1 MYALGIPVSQY
12 RRITQ
17 VLGHESSYPIAYEDE
32 KQDNDFYLFKFPN
45 IDEYDFRKIVI
56 LLKQNGITTIGADNQ
71 LTERNIMKL
80 VDILKEQESPEDNS
94 NLEESQL
101 IIDKLKLMLNSW
113 QRKQYNNDKEKWEMF
128 TLDLV
133 ELIEDYEEEMSMK
146 GITMDSPLNENL
158 KKRIR
163 TEIKKLMQE

>member
-1 MYALGIPVSQY
+1 
-12 RRITQ
+12 
-17 VLGHESSYPIAYEDE
+17 
-32 KQDNDFYLFKFPN
+32 
-45 IDEYDFRKIVI
+45 
-56 LLKQNGITTIGADNQ
+56 
-71 LTERNIMKL
+71 MKL

-94 NLEESQL
+94 NLEEGQL

-128 TLDLV
+128 TLDVV

-146 GITMDSPLNENL
+146 GVTMDSPLNENL

>member
-1 MYALGIPVSQY
+1 
-12 RRITQ
+12 
-17 VLGHESSYPIAYEDE
+17 
-32 KQDNDFYLFKFPN
+32 
-45 IDEYDFRKIVI
+45 
-56 LLKQNGITTIGADNQ
+56 
-71 LTERNIMKL
+71 MKL

-94 NLEESQL
+94 NLEEGQL
-101 IIDKLKLMLNSW
+101 IIDKLKLMLDSW

-163 TEIKKLMQE
+163 TEIKKVNARVNYENK